1 MERRKLVIGTYDTD
15 LNGPWTL
22 ASWELSKAEHR
33 SEMVTVPGRDGE
45 LDMSTAL
52 TDGEP
57 RYSSRTLTATLERSD
72 GTRLEREAAINTMI
86 NWLDGWRV
94 DIRLPDDDGHYLTGR
109 VSVGKD
115 YNDMTHAAVSLT
127 ATCDPWRY
135 NDNETVHRLT
145 AGTEELRARLTNGGR
160 RTVIPSI
167 TITGGT
173 VLLKYGAYSW
183 ALSDGVYQL
192 PDLVVPQG
200 GAEVLYSGTGQISF
214 TYREAVL

>member
-115 YNDMTHAAVSLT
+115 YNDTAHAAVSLT

-200 GAEVLYSGTGQISF
+200 GTEVLYSGTGQISF

>member
-115 YNDMTHAAVSLT
+115 YNDTAHAAVSLT
-127 ATCDPWRY
+127 ATCVPWRY

-200 GAEVLYSGTGQISF
+200 GTEVLYSGTGQISF